1 MPEAHL
7 SFSLQDDSCAEKGDC
22 PRLEIMERVP
32 AHRFS
37 PTPLSCA
44 MYFLEPTFSE
54 VRHYCQ
60 KALVSKQSSWT
71 RQLMGREGPKDP
83 GKFLCVSESGLRRHQ
98 RPSSDSALTLLD
110 PAPWFCL
117 VLVLQENS
125 CWWTAFIFWKTS
137 RRSSWLSRGVS
148 CSLMIHF
155 LFLRLCA
162 QT

>member
-37 PTPLSCA
+37 PTPLPCA
-44 MYFLEPTFSE
+44 MYFLEPTSSE

-71 RQLMGREGPKDP
+71 SSLWEGRA
-83 GKFLCVSESGLRRHQ
+83 LRILGSFCACQSLAFGRSCSRHQ
-98 RPSSDSALTLLD
+98 RSSSDSALTLLD

-125 CWWTAFIFWKTS
+125 C
-137 RRSSWLSRGVS
+137 
-148 CSLMIHF
+148 
-155 LFLRLCA
+155 
-162 QT
+162 